1 MDWGYREEEMG
12 VRGRGRREEGRKRVK
27 SKGSKGRAEKDEKR
41 EQRDNALSCG

>member
-1 MDWGYREEEMG
+1 MG

>member
-27 SKGSKGRAEKDEKR
+27 SKGSKGRAEKR
-41 EQRDNALSCG
+41 